1 MSSSFLG
8 TSTVSTS
15 EAVTSEDQL
24 MWASF
29 GEHQPLKHSYY
40 DYFMMS
46 DRVR

>member
-15 EAVTSEDQL
+15 EAATSEEPL